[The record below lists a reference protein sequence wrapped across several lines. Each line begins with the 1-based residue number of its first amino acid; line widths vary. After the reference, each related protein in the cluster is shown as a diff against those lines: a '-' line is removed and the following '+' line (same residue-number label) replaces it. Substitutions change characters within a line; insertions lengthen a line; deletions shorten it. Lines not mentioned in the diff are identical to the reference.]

1 MRTTIDAA
9 GRVVIPKAL
18 RERAGLL
25 AGEVEVSLA
34 GAAVLVSAVAGDE
47 TVEDGDLLVIPTAGL
62 ALDDD
67 AVRRMRLA
75 DQR

>member
-1 MRTTIDAA
+1 M
-9 GRVVIPKAL
+9 IPKAL
-18 RERAGLL
+18 REQAGLV
-25 AGEVEVSLA
+25 AGEVEISLA

-47 TVEDGDLLVIPTAGL
+47 AVEDGDLLVIPTGGL
-62 ALDDD
+62 AIDDD

>member
-18 RERAGLL
+18 RDAAGLGP
-25 AGEVEVSLA
+25 GEVELIPDGGGVRIEPVT
-34 GAAVLVSAVAGDE
+34 GQGVATRRGR
-47 TVEDGDLLVIPTAGL
+47 LVIDSGP
-62 ALDDD
+62 ALSDED
-67 AVRRMRLA
+67 VRKLRRA